1 MMVKE
6 IIAAIL
12 SGLMLVCALPT
23 QEESIMS
30 KTIPAE
36 LEYIPDSYQQP
47 AGHPGTLEKL
57 TYDTWESFS
66 YEERSQRLTKE
77 AWVYVPYGYDE
88 SKKYN
93 IMYLSHGGWSNETT
107 IMGTDTD
114 PHAFKHIVDHAIE
127 DGKMQPILIVLP
139 TYNNTSPQDSGDYG
153 LALRLTDN
161 FHNELLNDLMPAA
174 EGKYSTYAEDTT
186 PEGFAASR
194 DHRGFGGFSMGS
206 VNTWRTF
213 QYCLDYFRYF
223 MPMSGSGYDG
233 QTAAEIVE
241 QSGHKRSDFFIY
253 AMSGTA
259 DFAYSAFKHQ
269 IDSMTQTDTFTMADS
284 EDEGNLAF
292 REREG
297 YAHDGRASNEYTYNG
312 LLFFW
317 PAQ

>member
-1 MMVKE
+1 MIKE

-12 SGLMLVCALPT
+12 SGLTLVCALPT
-23 QEESIMS
+23 QEEPIMD

-36 LEYIPDSYQQP
+36 LEYIPDSYRQP
-47 AGHPGTLEKL
+47 ADQPGTLEKL

-66 YEERSQRLTKE
+66 YEEQNQRLTKE

-88 SKKYN
+88 NKKYN

-107 IMGTDTD
+107 IMGTPGS
-114 PHAFKHIVDHAIE
+114 PHEFKHIVDHAIE

-153 LALRLTDN
+153 LAIQLTNN

-174 EGKYSTYAEDTT
+174 ESKYSTYAEDTT

-269 IDSMTQTDTFTMADS
+269 IDSMAQTGTFTMADS

-297 YAHDGRASNEYTYNG
+297 YAHDGRASDEYTYNG